1 MARRLIGR
9 ATIDLEVLDALSA
22 ELAAS
27 LLALTEVS
35 SNSSHRRRSTAPPLG
50 ALALL
55 LVGLGIVGGAVSLR
69 ARSSVSKPTAG
80 AAGSVSAAK
89 SQPAEL
95 LPASAVSSASRVR
108 REVAP
113 LTAELR
119 KKGYHECNP
128 PDPLGMGPYM
138 PFARAGMGHI
148 MVPQRGGHSPDY
160 GYDVIVHF
168 HGAAPVRKTLVQ
180 VARGV
185 VFVGVDLGNG
195 SGKYSEPFLRRESFP
210 EFRRSIEAALKR
222 QSGQSQ
228 AHIRHL
234 ALSAWSA
241 GYGAINEILKFGDQ
255 NIDAVVLLDAL
266 HAGWEPGQRHDGTVK
281 SVSAAFIAPTIDFAR
296 QALRGE
302 KILVFTHSYV
312 DPVTYPS
319 TSLTANLLLSELG
332 LSQEEVSI
340 PAGFLTQVKAVDQA
354 GLHVWSYRGHDELAH
369 CAHISLMARI
379 LSDVV
384 EEAWDTPEMDR
395 DVPAVTSP
403 AVNASAPPA
412 GVAKNEH

>member
-1 MARRLIGR
+1 MNSSQALIDSPRSCTG
-9 ATIDLEVLDALSA
+9 I
-22 ELAAS
+22 AAS
-27 LLALTEVS
+27 LFMLPEVS
-35 SNSSHRRRSTAPPLG
+35 SNLSQHRSGLKARRG
-50 ALALL
+50 AFALL
-55 LVGLGIVGGAVSLR
+55 VLGLAITGGVITLRSRVSASKPAASVAGSASGQSSQSVELPPVS
-69 ARSSVSKPTAG
+69 ASVSSP
-80 AAGSVSAAK
+80 
-89 SQPAEL
+89 P
-95 LPASAVSSASRVR
+95 RVR
-108 REVAP
+108 REVVP
-113 LTAELR
+113 LTSELR

-148 MVPQRGGHSPDY
+148 LVPQHGGHTLDY
-160 GYDVIVHF
+160 GYDVVVHF

-195 SGKYSEPFLRRESFP
+195 SGKYSDAFTRRESFP
-210 EFRRSIEAALKR
+210 ELRRSIEAALKH
-222 QSGQSQ
+222 QSGQGQ

-266 HAGWEPGQRHDGTVK
+266 HAGWDPSHRRDGTIK
-281 SVSAAFIAPTIDFAR
+281 SVSAAFIAPTIEFAKR
-296 QALRGE
+296 ALRGE

-319 TSLTANLLLSELG
+319 TSLTAKLLLSELG
-332 LSQEEVSI
+332 ILPETVAI
-340 PAGFLTQVKAVDQA
+340 PAGSLTQVAAVDQV

-369 CAHISLMARI
+369 CSHISLMARV
-379 LSDVV
+379 LSDIL
-384 EEAWDTPEMDR
+384 EAAWETPEMDR
-395 DVPAVTSP
+395 DVPTVKVPSF
-403 AVNASAPPA
+403 
-412 GVAKNEH
+412 H